1 MNKTCSA
8 SSEQGTRVSHWKHR
22 LPLLQDHW
30 SAGEA
35 VGQGQVKITQK
46 LSYHFK
52 LSFSWF
58 SIYTVAVNPWLLS
71 RVLTVGF
78 NSLCLFFFDISMQG
92 QSLEL
97 PTHHFADGTLTSS
110 FSMLSPWIY
119 FSLCLECT
127 FPLYLEN
134 YLHPLISCLH
144 LPCETFCQSPHVF
157 TLSGCSLVN
166 CMHVHYYFKY
176 SCLLTYTCSPLDG
189 EPLEIHD
196 SILLPFPIHI
206 P

>member
-78 NSLCLFFFDISMQG
+78 NSLCLFFFWYFYARTEFGTAYPPFCWWHSDVFLLNALSLDI
-92 QSLEL
+92 L
-97 PTHHFADGTLTSS
+97 
-110 FSMLSPWIY
+110 
-119 FSLCLECT
+119 
-127 FPLYLEN
+127 FPLSWM
-134 YLHPLISCLH
+134 HFSS
-144 LPCETFCQSPHVF
+144 LPGKLSSSSNILPAPSLWNLLSITTCFYSLWVLPSELYACALLLQVQLFTHIHMFSPGWW
-157 TLSGCSLVN
+157 TPWNSW
-166 CMHVHYYFKY
+166 
-176 SCLLTYTCSPLDG
+176 
-189 EPLEIHD
+189 
-196 SILLPFPIHI
+196 
-206 P
+206 